1 MSDERAERKRIQKN
15 TAERRHYIRKSLLD
29 EYIRKNQLRSA
40 EVPFEVTLDMEYV
53 NPYDGYHHERLTYR
67 VTDPIK
73 KNFNPTTIKAQLLS
87 KIEIS
92 SEEPANWDH
101 IPKVR
106 KYDAELEAKIAEFDA
121 VIAEA
126 DADFYAA
133 LHGEDDEK

>member
-1 MSDERAERKRIQKN
+1 MSDDRAEQKRIQTN
-15 TAERRHYIRKSLLD
+15 TNQRRQYNRKMLLD
-29 EYIRKNQLRSA
+29 EYIWKNKLRTA
-40 EVPFEVTLDMEYV
+40 QVPFEVTLDMEYV
-53 NPYDGYHHERLTYR
+53 NPYDGYHHERLTYL
-67 VTDPIK
+67 VTDPVK
-73 KNFNPTTIKAQLLS
+73 KNFNPMTVKAKLLS

-106 KYDAELEAKIAEFDA
+106 KYDAELEAKIAKFDA
-121 VIAEA
+121 IIAEA

>member
-1 MSDERAERKRIQKN
+1 MSDDRAERRRIQKN

-53 NPYDGYHHERLTYR
+53 NPYDGYHHERLTYL
-67 VTDPIK
+67 VTDPVK
-73 KNFNPTTIKAQLLS
+73 KNFNPMTVKAKLLS

-106 KYDAELEAKIAEFDA
+106 NIAEFDA

-133 LHGEDDEK
+133 LHGEADEK

>member
-1 MSDERAERKRIQKN
+1 MSDDRAEQKRIQTN
-15 TAERRHYIRKSLLD
+15 TNQRRQYNRKMLLD
-29 EYIRKNQLRSA
+29 EYIWKNKLRTA
-40 EVPFEVTLDMEYV
+40 QVPFEVTLDMEYV
-53 NPYDGYHHERLTYR
+53 NPYDGYHYERLTYR
-67 VTDPIK
+67 VTDPVK
-73 KNFNPTTIKAQLLS
+73 KNFNPMTIKAKLLS

-133 LHGEDDEK
+133 LHGEE

>member
-1 MSDERAERKRIQKN
+1 MSDDRAERRRIQKN

-53 NPYDGYHHERLTYR
+53 NPYDGYHHERLRYL
-67 VTDPIK
+67 VTDPVK
-73 KNFNPTTIKAQLLS
+73 KNSNPMTVKAKLLS

-92 SEEPANWDH
+92 SEQPANWDH

-106 KYDAELEAKIAEFDA
+106 KYDPLEAKIAEFDA

-133 LHGEDDEK
+133 LHGEE

>member
-1 MSDERAERKRIQKN
+1 MSDDRAERRRIQKN
-15 TAERRHYIRKSLLD
+15 TAERRNYNRKMLLD
-29 EYIRKNQLRSA
+29 EYIWKNKLRTA

-53 NPYDGYHHERLTYR
+53 NPYDGYHHERLRYL
-67 VTDPIK
+67 VTDPVK
-73 KNFNPTTIKAQLLS
+73 KNFNPTTIKAKLLS

-106 KYDAELEAKIAEFDA
+106 KYDPLEAKIAEFDA